1 MTRQPGSGSLWRD
14 RGFTVFLAAQTLSVA
29 GDSFALIAVPLLVL
43 RATGS
48 VAQMGLLTG
57 VAGAAAVVAGIFAGI
72 LADRLDRW
80 NLMAACDV
88 SRMVLYGL
96 IPLAWAFHPQVWLL
110 YVILPVC
117 AAIGMVF
124 QVGYVTV
131 VPALSG
137 PARHHR
143 GQRPALRGAVGSR
156 GRRPAA
162 GRPGL
167 RAARS
172 RRRHRGQRGQLRRL
186 RRGRARRSPRA
197 CRRAARK
204 AQTPVRPRGRSRLAA
219 PQRHPGRPPRAP
231 PALGPPAGRCPG
243 PPDAAGAWREL
254 LAGARFLW
262 QHPALRALTVLLTFF
277 IFATY
282 GLPDVLIYYLKHGL
296 GQGDGV
302 VGLVLAIAALG
313 TVAGALAVAPLR
325 RRLGFGRCW
334 TGAVVLCGL
343 AVAGLG
349 ASGSVPAVAV
359 LAAFYLGCISVAGIS
374 SMSLRQEVTPDH
386 LLGRVTAAF
395 WTIHFSLGPARRRPA
410 HLGGRPLRRHGGL
423 PGQRRSVPG
432 HRRSGPGHSHTALV
446 PQPGP
451 AAPRDLTGRRA
462 GAVRPCV
469 PRGRGPGSGG
479 PAGRRPGTRGA
490 AGAARPADRPRR
502 CRRR

>member
-1 MTRQPGSGSLWRD
+1 MTRRPGPGSLWRD
-14 RGFTVFLAAQTLSVA
+14 RGFTVFLTAQTLSVA

-57 VAGAAAVVAGIFAGI
+57 LAGAAAVVAGIFAGI

-96 IPLAWAFHPQVWLL
+96 IPLAWAFHPEVWLL

-117 AAIGMVF
+117 AAIGMIF

-137 PARHHR
+137 PSRITEANGLLYGAASAAGIAGPLLAGVVSALLGPAGAIGVDAASFAVSAAGVLVVRHELSSR
-143 GQRPALRGAVGSR
+143 RQERTDSRAPAGAVSPGCSATP
-156 GRRPAA
+156 GETATPGASGAA
-162 GRPGL
+162 SPG
-167 RAARS
+167 
-172 RRRHRGQRGQLRRL
+172 G
-186 RRGRARRSPRA
+186 
-197 CRRAARK
+197 
-204 AQTPVRPRGRSRLAA
+204 PVAG
-219 PQRHPGRPPRAP
+219 HPG
-231 PALGPPAGRCPG
+231 
-243 PPDAAGAWREL
+243 AAGAWREL

-325 RRLGFGRCW
+325 RRLGFGACW

-343 AVAGLG
+343 AIGSLG
-349 ASGSVPAVAV
+349 ATGSVPAVAV
-359 LAAFYLGCISVAGIS
+359 LAALYLGCISVAGIC

-395 WTIHFSLGPARRRPA
+395 WTIHFSLGPAGA
-410 HLGGRPLRRHGGL
+410 ALLTWAA
-423 PGQRRSVPG
+423 G
-432 HRRSGPGHSHTALV
+432 HYGVLAACVASGAACLVIGAIALV
-446 PQPGP
+446 TPIRGR
-451 AAPRDLTGRRA
+451 APRA
-462 GAVRPCV
+462 GVTV
-469 PRGRGPGSGG
+469 
-479 PAGRRPGTRGA
+479 AGT
-490 AGAARPADRPRR
+490 
-502 CRRR
+502 

>member
-1 MTRQPGSGSLWRD
+1 MTPVPRSSPPQLWRD
-14 RGFTVFLAAQTLSVA
+14 RVFAVFLTSQTLSVA

-57 VAGAAAVVAGIFAGI
+57 LAGAAAVVAGIFAGI

-137 PARHHR
+137 PARLTEAN
-143 GQRPALRGAVGSR
+143 GLLYAAQS
-156 GRRPAA
+156 AA
-162 GRPGL
+162 GVAGPLLAGL
-167 RAARS
+167 VSALLGPAGAIGVDAAS
-172 RRRHRGQRGQLRRL
+172 FAVSAAGVLVV
-186 RRGRARRSPRA
+186 RRSLLLAP
-197 CRRAARK
+197 ARY
-204 AQTPVRPRGRSRLAA
+204 ATDS
-219 PQRHPGRPPRAP
+219 RAP
-231 PALGPPAGRCPG
+231 AGPVPAGCSATPSGTATPG
-243 PPDAAGAWREL
+243 ASGAGSSGGPVPGSPDAAGAWREL

-349 ASGSVPAVAV
+349 RVGECPGAWPCSPPSTWAASAWPASPP
-359 LAAFYLGCISVAGIS
+359 C
-374 SMSLRQEVTPDH
+374 PC
-386 LLGRVTAAF
+386 
-395 WTIHFSLGPARRRPA
+395 ARK
-410 HLGGRPLRRHGGL
+410 
-423 PGQRRSVPG
+423 
-432 HRRSGPGHSHTALV
+432 
-446 PQPGP
+446 
-451 AAPRDLTGRRA
+451 
-462 GAVRPCV
+462 
-469 PRGRGPGSGG
+469 
-479 PAGRRPGTRGA
+479 
-490 AGAARPADRPRR
+490 
-502 CRRR
+502 